1 MTTRILG
8 IESSCDET
16 AAAVVAD
23 GREILSSIVA
33 SQLDIHRKYG
43 GVVPELASREHLRQ
57 IVPVVREA
65 LEQAAIK
72 LADIDAIGV
81 TQGPGL
87 VGSLLVGVTYGK
99 VLASE
104 LGKPLVAVNHLEGH
118 VHAVFLEAHREGK
131 SPELPA
137 ICLIVSGGHTL
148 LYHVSRAS
156 QNGDA
161 ANRAFQYRRLG
172 GTRDDAAGEAYDKV
186 ARLLALGYPGGPII
200 DQIAAQVSGNNP
212 ASTGAAADAA
222 PTPKALSF
230 RGRIPP
236 EESAFSSEVAKSRF
250 LAPLGTTPTEG
261 LSAATFDQKN
271 ELKFSPVKIKGNPYD
286 FSFSG
291 IKTAV
296 LYYVRAH
303 PEFNDEIKARN
314 KALQEGRRKVADL
327 LPLCSPRT
335 LSLIVNFQ
343 SAVVNDLV
351 TRTLDAASETGS
363 RAVLVSGGVA
373 ANSELRQQFSSKA
386 AAKGVDVF
394 FPSRALS
401 TDNAAM
407 IAAAAY
413 PHLLAGDLAT
423 PELNADPNLRLA

>member
-1 MTTRILG
+1 MPTRILG

-16 AAAVVAD
+16 AAAVVVD
-23 GREILSSIVA
+23 GRQILSSVVS

-43 GVVPELASREHLRQ
+43 GIVPELASREHLRQ

-65 LEQAAIK
+65 LLQAG
-72 LADIDAIGV
+72 LEFGDIDAVGV

-99 VLASE
+99 VLATE
-104 LGKPLVAVNHLEGH
+104 LSKPLVAVNHLEGH
-118 VHAVFLEAHREGK
+118 VHAVFLEAHLGGK
-131 SPELPA
+131 APELPA

-148 LYHVSRAS
+148 LYHVLPTAG
-156 QNGDA
+156 NGDA
-161 ANRAFQYRRLG
+161 AKRGFEYRRLG

-200 DQIAAQVSGNNP
+200 DQIAAKVAASGE
-212 ASTGAAADAA
+212 
-222 PTPKALSF
+222 KF
-230 RGRIPP
+230 R
-236 EESAFSSEVAKSRF
+236 EK
-250 LAPLGTTPTEG
+250 
-261 LSAATFDQKN
+261 DQLN
-271 ELKFSPVKIKGNPYD
+271 FNPVKIKGNPYD

-291 IKTAV
+291 IKTAA

-303 PEFNDEIKARN
+303 PEFAEEIETRK
-314 KALQEGRRKVADL
+314 KALQEGRRKASDL

-335 LSLIVNFQ
+335 LSMISKFQ
-343 SAVVNDLV
+343 AAVVRDLV
-351 TRTLDAASETGS
+351 TRTLEAAAETNS
-363 RAVLVSGGVA
+363 RTVLVSGGVA
-373 ANSELRQQFSSKA
+373 ANSELRARFEIKA
-386 AAKGVDVF
+386 AETGIHVF

-413 PHLLAGDLAT
+413 PHLLGGDLAS
-423 PELNADPNLRLA
+423 PELNAEPNLRLA

>member
-1 MTTRILG
+1 MPTRILG

-16 AAAVVAD
+16 AAAIVVD
-23 GREILSSIVA
+23 GREILSSVVS

-65 LEQAAIK
+65 LVQAGLDFK
-72 LADIDAIGV
+72 DIDAVGV

-99 VLASE
+99 VLATE

-118 VHAVFLEAHREGK
+118 VHAVFLEAHIGGK
-131 SPELPA
+131 APELPA

-148 LYHVSRAS
+148 LYHVQSAAPNAEG
-156 QNGDA
+156 NGDA
-161 ANRAFQYRRLG
+161 AARGFEFRRLG

-186 ARLLALGYPGGPII
+186 ARLLALGYPGGPVI
-200 DQIAAQVSGNNP
+200 DQLASK
-212 ASTGAAADAA
+212 ASTGE
-222 PTPKALSF
+222 KF
-230 RGRIPP
+230 RG
-236 EESAFSSEVAKSRF
+236 ED
-250 LAPLGTTPTEG
+250 APNFG
-261 LSAATFDQKN
+261 
-271 ELKFSPVKIKGNPYD
+271 PVKIKGNPYD

-291 IKTAV
+291 VKTAV

-303 PEFNDEIKARN
+303 PEFTDEIEARK
-314 KALQEGRRKVADL
+314 KALQEGRRKAADL
-327 LPLCSPRT
+327 FPLCSPRT
-335 LSLIVNFQ
+335 LAVISKFQ
-343 SAVVNDLV
+343 SAVVRDLV
-351 TRTLDAASETGS
+351 TRTLEATAETGS
-363 RAVLVSGGVA
+363 RTVLVSGGVA
-373 ANSELRQQFSSKA
+373 ANSELRERFTSKA
-386 AAKGVDVF
+386 AAIDVSVF

-413 PHLLAGDLAT
+413 PHLLAGDLAPT
-423 PELNADPNLRLA
+423 DLNAEPNLRLA

>member
-1 MTTRILG
+1 MPTRILG

-16 AAAVVAD
+16 AAAVVVD
-23 GREILSSIVA
+23 GREILSSVVS

-65 LEQAAIK
+65 LLQAK
-72 LADIDAIGV
+72 LDFRDIDAVGV

-99 VLASE
+99 VLATE
-104 LGKPLVAVNHLEGH
+104 LGKPLVPVNHLEGH
-118 VHAVFLEAHREGK
+118 VHAVFLEAHLEGK
-131 SPELPA
+131 SPEPPA
-137 ICLIVSGGHTL
+137 VCLIVSGGHTL
-148 LYHVSRAS
+148 LYHVQAAAG
-156 QNGDA
+156 NGGA
-161 ANRAFQYRRLG
+161 ATRGFAYRRLG

-200 DQIAAQVSGNNP
+200 DQIAGQIAGK
-212 ASTGAAADAA
+212 ASALLPDFREDDA
-222 PTPKALSF
+222 L
-230 RGRIPP
+230 
-236 EESAFSSEVAKSRF
+236 RF
-250 LAPLGTTPTEG
+250 G
-261 LSAATFDQKN
+261 
-271 ELKFSPVKIKGNPYD
+271 PVKIKGNPYD

-303 PEFNDEIKARN
+303 PEFNEEIEARK
-314 KALQEGRRKVADL
+314 KALQQGLRKAAEL
-327 LPLCSPRT
+327 MPLCSPRT
-335 LSLIVNFQ
+335 LSLIRNFQ
-343 SAVVNDLV
+343 AAVVQDLV
-351 TRTLDAASETGS
+351 NRTLEAAAET
-363 RAVLVSGGVA
+363 RARTVLVSGGVA
-373 ANSELRQQFSSKA
+373 ANSELRARFESRASA
-386 AAKGVDVF
+386 LGLNVF

-413 PHLLAGDLAT
+413 PHLLAGELAA
-423 PELNADPNLRLA
+423 PDLNAEPNLRLA

>member
-1 MTTRILG
+1 MPTRILG

-16 AAAVVAD
+16 AAAVVVD
-23 GREILSSIVA
+23 GREILSSVVS

-65 LEQAAIK
+65 LSQAGLDFK
-72 LADIDAIGV
+72 DLDAVGV

-99 VLASE
+99 VLATE
-104 LGKPLVAVNHLEGH
+104 LRKPLVAVNHLEGH
-118 VHAVFLEAHREGK
+118 VHAVFLEAHAGGK
-131 SPELPA
+131 TPELPA

-148 LYHVSRAS
+148 LYHVQAA
-156 QNGDA
+156 A
-161 ANRAFQYRRLG
+161 ANGGATKRGFEYRRLG

-200 DQIAAQVSGNNP
+200 DQIAAKTAESG
-212 ASTGAAADAA
+212 
-222 PTPKALSF
+222 
-230 RGRIPP
+230 
-236 EESAFSSEVAKSRF
+236 
-250 LAPLGTTPTEG
+250 
-261 LSAATFDQKN
+261 ATFREKGAPN
-271 ELKFSPVKIKGNPYD
+271 FGPVKIKGNPYD

-291 IKTAV
+291 VKTAV

-303 PEFNDEIKARN
+303 PEFADEIEARK
-314 KALQEGRRKVADL
+314 KALQEGRRKAADL

-335 LSLIVNFQ
+335 LAVISKFQ
-343 SAVVNDLV
+343 SAVVHDLV
-351 TRTLDAASETGS
+351 TRTLEAAAETGS
-363 RAVLVSGGVA
+363 RTVLVSGGVA
-373 ANSELRQQFSSKA
+373 ANSELRNRFASKSA
-386 AAKGVDVF
+386 TMGVTVF

-413 PHLLAGDLAT
+413 PHLLAGHLAT
-423 PELNADPNLRLA
+423 ADLNAEPGLRLS

>member
-1 MTTRILG
+1 MPTRILG

-16 AAAVVAD
+16 AAAVVVD
-23 GREILSSIVA
+23 GREILSSVVS

-65 LEQAAIK
+65 LERAG
-72 LADIDAIGV
+72 LDLRDIDAVGV

-99 VLASE
+99 VLATE
-104 LGKPLVAVNHLEGH
+104 LKKPLVPVNHLEGH
-118 VHAVFLEAHREGK
+118 VHAVFLEAHLGGQA
-131 SPELPA
+131 PELPA
-137 ICLIVSGGHTL
+137 VCLIVSGGHTL
-148 LYHVSRAS
+148 LYHVQRAEIMNES
-156 QNGDA
+156 TNASTDGNDA
-161 ANRAFQYRRLG
+161 RNSFTYRRLG

-200 DQIAAQVSGNNP
+200 DQIAGKVAESGEDF
-212 ASTGAAADAA
+212 SGEKDI
-222 PTPKALSF
+222 LS
-230 RGRIPP
+230 
-236 EESAFSSEVAKSRF
+236 
-250 LAPLGTTPTEG
+250 
-261 LSAATFDQKN
+261 
-271 ELKFSPVKIKGNPYD
+271 FSPVKIKDNPYD

-303 PEFNDEIKARN
+303 SEFTDEIEARK
-314 KALQEGRRKVADL
+314 KALHEGRRKAADL

-335 LSLIVNFQ
+335 LALIRNFQ
-343 SAVVNDLV
+343 AAVVQDLV
-351 TRTLDAASETGS
+351 ARTLAAAAET
-363 RAVLVSGGVA
+363 RARTVLVSGGVA
-373 ANSELRQQFSSKA
+373 ANAELRDRFTAKA
-386 AAKGVDVF
+386 AALGISPF

-413 PHLLAGDLAT
+413 PRLLEGKLAAAD
-423 PELNADPNLRLA
+423 LNAEPNLRLA